1 MKVEIYLFNI
11 TTFSDE
17 KIEGKETYVGHKIRG
32 EKRYDNN
39 AHHIIKQYGKKN
51 IRVSILE
58 TKEIDNLEECLILE
72 QKWIDIIDPT
82 LNKNNSW
89 NKDKKLSQR
98 HKNIKDIENNIKNV
112 IFIFMNNEKRN
123 KRENTILKLRFYQ
136 LQEQL
141 EIIKN
146 S

>member
-1 MKVEIYLFNI
+1 M
-11 TTFSDE
+11 
-17 KIEGKETYVGHKIRG
+17 
-32 EKRYDNN
+32 
-39 AHHIIKQYGKKN
+39 
-51 IRVSILE
+51 E